1 MRLPWSAAPS
11 LVLGTFCFG
20 LRTLRLPVSE
30 ARVHAHVLGK
40 TGSGKSYFLAHLF
53 LSLQQ
58 AGLAATLLDPHGDL
72 AELILTQLAAGALDD
87 PAARSRLIYLDLPA
101 AEAKGFFLP
110 CNVLAQPYSDHAMA
124 EHLAEACRRAWP
136 ELATGAPT
144 FENILKHSVI
154 ALRQAGCPLTD
165 LARLLTNRDFREQ
178 VLAQVTDAQ
187 VRRFFHDRLDAWG
200 RDAAVMKESTLNRA
214 DLLTLSPLLRAGL
227 AAPDTALNFRRL
239 LGCLLT
245 VGIEAAALSRADLP
259 AAKRVPHY
267 LLLDE
272 FSQFLAQSEESLT
285 RTLSETRK
293 YNLFC
298 VMAHQNWSQASDR
311 LRGALQNVGLEVIL
325 KAGLLDA
332 EYSARLLA
340 AVDPL
345 SVKHTV
351 ADEEAVERTHPT
363 FFPLAEQWETYTQA
377 IQSLRTG
384 QAFIRLPNDTVR
396 RVATPTL
403 PAVTVSTT
411 QLAAVRQ
418 HYLATYFRP
427 LPQLR
432 QARPPRGQAGPPRR
446 VAPVASDATPAS
458 AQTTGTAT
466 TAEAEP
472 RLTQLIS

>member
-53 LSLQQ
+53 LSLQR
-58 AGLAATLLDPHGDL
+58 AGLAVTLLDPHGDL

-101 AEAKGFFLP
+101 AEAKGHFLP
-110 CNVLAQPYSDHAMA
+110 LNVLAQPYSDHAMA
-124 EHLAEACRRAWP
+124 EHLAEAARRAWP

-227 AAPDTALNFRRL
+227 GAADNALDFRHVLDSGTSLLINLAIPYPDTRRL

-245 VGIEAAALSRADLP
+245 VGMEAAALSRSDVATR
-259 AAKRVPHY
+259 ARRTTHH
-267 LLLDE
+267 LLIDE
-272 FSQFLAQSEESLT
+272 FS
-285 RTLSETRK
+285 
-293 YNLFC
+293 
-298 VMAHQNWSQASDR
+298 
-311 LRGALQNVGLEVIL
+311 
-325 KAGLLDA
+325 
-332 EYSARLLA
+332 
-340 AVDPL
+340 
-345 SVKHTV
+345 
-351 ADEEAVERTHPT
+351 
-363 FFPLAEQWETYTQA
+363 
-377 IQSLRTG
+377 
-384 QAFIRLPNDTVR
+384 
-396 RVATPTL
+396 
-403 PAVTVSTT
+403 
-411 QLAAVRQ
+411 
-418 HYLATYFRP
+418 
-427 LPQLR
+427 
-432 QARPPRGQAGPPRR
+432 
-446 VAPVASDATPAS
+446 
-458 AQTTGTAT
+458 
-466 TAEAEP
+466 
-472 RLTQLIS
+472 